1 MISIA
6 KLVLTTL
13 CAGVHPNRVLA
24 VVLDCGTDNP
34 ELLEDPLYL
43 GLREKRIR
51 GEKYDD
57 FVDTFVKSARTL
69 YPKAYIHFEDFGL
82 DNGESCWHDSSS
94 PIWLTLIS
102 SAFAGE
108 IPSGHSLLQR

>member
-6 KLVLTTL
+6 KLALTTL
-13 CAGVHPNRVLA
+13 CAGVHPNRVLP
-24 VVLDCGTDNP
+24 VVLDCGTDNT

-43 GLREKRIR
+43 GLREKRVR

-57 FVDTFVKSARTL
+57 FVDTFVKSVRSL

-82 DNGESCWHDSSS
+82 DNGESCSH
-94 PIWLTLIS
+94 P
-102 SAFAGE
+102 AR
-108 IPSGHSLLQR
+108 SG